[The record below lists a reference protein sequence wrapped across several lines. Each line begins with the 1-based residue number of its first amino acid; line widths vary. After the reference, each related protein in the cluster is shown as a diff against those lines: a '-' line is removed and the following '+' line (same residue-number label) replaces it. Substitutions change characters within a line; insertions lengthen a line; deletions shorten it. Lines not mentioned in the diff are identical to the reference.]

1 MVDLLVND
9 FNRTL
14 SEFSLVVEVYSRANR
29 RRGMDRLGL
38 LTRRIALR
46 RKIQFRPY
54 RLADRESLHGP
65 TTRQDADDEQPPSE
79 LVVGVG
85 RSGAGEAFSP
95 RVGHRDAEGGGGE
108 GRLDAEEA
116 VS

>member
-1 MVDLLVND
+1 
-9 FNRTL
+9 
-14 SEFSLVVEVYSRANR
+14 
-29 RRGMDRLGL
+29 MDRLGL
-38 LTRRIALR
+38 LTRRIALPR
-46 RKIQFRPY
+46 EVQFRPY
-54 RLADRESLHGP
+54 RLADREPLHRP
-65 TTRQDADDEQPPSE
+65 TTRQHTDDEQPSAE

-85 RSGAGEAFSP
+85 RPGAGEAFSS